1 MFNLALM
8 YKKLKLKGK
17 DPQNFSIVN
26 LFYVHAQ
33 IVKNANSL
41 VRLPL
46 KSGIYLY
53 MVKNVSHLFFL
64 STHYRPLQAFCDSI
78 CKFAD
83 LQNIYKVCFI
93 LIKNYAMYVE
103 CCEIKIVDTR

>member
-1 MFNLALM
+1 M

-53 MVKNVSHLFFL
+53 MVKNVSHLFFFYP
-64 STHYRPLQAFCDSI
+64 HIIDHCKRFAIAYVNLQI
-78 CKFAD
+78 CKT
-83 LQNIYKVCFI
+83 Y
-93 LIKNYAMYVE
+93 IKYVLF
-103 CCEIKIVDTR
+103 

>member
-53 MVKNVSHLFFL
+53 NGKECEPLVFFIHTL
-64 STHYRPLQAFCDSI
+64 
-78 CKFAD
+78 
-83 LQNIYKVCFI
+83 
-93 LIKNYAMYVE
+93 
-103 CCEIKIVDTR
+103 